1 MTALAC
7 DYCDK
12 GIEDTPEENAW
23 YGVLPYPGDRN
34 HTGLC
39 LGCAGDP
46 NARTVR
52 KRMGWALTTFVD
64 ARIPIIRDVLSP
76 KNRESFE
83 AMTYEQKANVVVRM
97 VARGVIV

>member
-23 YGVLPYPGDRN
+23 HGVVPYPGDVPGM
-34 HTGLC
+34 GLC
-39 LGCAGDP
+39 LGCAGDSS
-46 NARTVR
+46 ARTVR
-52 KRMGWALTTFVD
+52 KRMGWALTAFVD
-64 ARIPIIRDVLSP
+64 ARIPIIRDALSP
-76 KNRESFE
+76 ANRESFE
-83 AMTYEQKANVVVRM
+83 KMTYEQKADVVTRM